1 MKNKTN
7 TNVVDK
13 FLFNLIDNR
22 LFELVLILAL
32 AISAIIRVML
42 APYTDISPDYDTY
55 YKVWVETYREVG
67 IWKGLS
73 MTIGDYYV
81 PFNILYAICSLLP
94 CEPWA
99 PLAFAS
105 CLCEYV
111 GALFMFKIIR
121 MLLVG
126 SGYDERKAF
135 KIASATA
142 VGLLF
147 IPIVIFNGALWK
159 QCDAMYTC
167 FIIIAIYYMIKD
179 KYTTSFIFLG
189 IAFAFKLQAIFVIPA
204 FLIIY
209 MVKKRFTIFQFCW
222 IPAIFLLFGIPAVL
236 AKRGLRATYF
246 MYFMQTQETQSEG
259 YGMVSYLPNLYNFGF
274 DDYDYM
280 LNSVAVLMI
289 GVIFM
294 FAALFMVWAN
304 RRYVSGVVCAMDS
317 SVGSAID
324 SSVGLGAVKANDG
337 KDSGNCV
344 GDADVKASGADLLC
358 GENILYLAIWSAFT
372 CCMFLPGMHER
383 YDYMVIFMLT
393 GYAFALRQKLIPC
406 AIVINVISLITYGH
420 ILFKVETI
428 PTYALAIPYLLI
440 YLWITRDVIRKFCGK
455 E

>member
-7 TNVVDK
+7 INVVDK

-111 GALFMFKIIR
+111 GALFMYKI
-121 MLLVG
+121 MKLLLVNNG
-126 SGYDERKAF
+126 CEERKAF

-147 IPIVIFNGALWK
+147 IPTVIFNGALWK

-304 RRYVSGVVCAMDS
+304 RRYVSGVGCDAE
-317 SVGSAID
+317 A
-324 SSVGLGAVKANDG
+324 
-337 KDSGNCV
+337 
-344 GDADVKASGADLLC
+344 ADVKASSVKAVGADILC

-383 YDYMVIFMLT
+383 YDYMVIFILT
-393 GYAFALRQKLIPC
+393 GYAFALRKKLIPC
-406 AIVINVISLITYGH
+406 AIAINVISLITYGH
-420 ILFKVETI
+420 ILFKVETFSA
-428 PTYALAIPYLLI
+428 YQLAIPYLLI

-455 E
+455 D

>member
-135 KIASATA
+135 RIASATA

-147 IPIVIFNGALWK
+147 IPTVIFNGALWK

-304 RRYVSGVVCAMDS
+304 KKYVNSVLCDAVSVV
-317 SVGSAID
+317 
-324 SSVGLGAVKANDG
+324 
-337 KDSGNCV
+337 DSGIGIDAGNGSGSTV
-344 GDADVKASGADLLC
+344 GADNVKNSGTKAAYEDLLC

-406 AIVINVISLITYGH
+406 AIAINVISLITYGH

-428 PTYALAIPYLLI
+428 PTYALVIPYLLI

>member
-1 MKNKTN
+1 MNNKKTGN
-7 TNVVDK
+7 CVDR

-32 AISAIIRVML
+32 AISAIIRIML

-55 YKVWVETYREVG
+55 YKMWVETYREVG

-111 GALFMFKIIR
+111 GAMFMYKI
-121 MLLVG
+121 MKHLLVNNG
-126 SGYDERKAF
+126 CEERNAV
-135 KIASATA
+135 KIASVTA

-147 IPIVIFNGALWK
+147 IPTVIFNGALWK

-304 RRYVSGVVCAMDS
+304 KRYVSGVGCDA
-317 SVGSAID
+317 A
-324 SSVGLGAVKANDG
+324 A
-337 KDSGNCV
+337 
-344 GDADVKASGADLLC
+344 ADVKVSSVKARGADLLC

-406 AIVINVISLITYGH
+406 AIAINVISLITYGH
-420 ILFKVETI
+420 ILFKIETI

>member
-135 KIASATA
+135 RIASATA

-147 IPIVIFNGALWK
+147 IPTVIFNGALWK

-304 RRYVSGVVCAMDS
+304 RRYVSGVGC
-317 SVGSAID
+317 
-324 SSVGLGAVKANDG
+324 
-337 KDSGNCV
+337 
-344 GDADVKASGADLLC
+344 DADILC

-393 GYAFALRQKLIPC
+393 GYAFALRHKLIPC
-406 AIVINVISLITYGH
+406 AIAINVISLITYGH

-455 E
+455 D

>member
-135 KIASATA
+135 KIASVTA

-147 IPIVIFNGALWK
+147 IPTVIFNGALWK

-280 LNSVAVLMI
+280 LNSEAVLMI

-304 RRYVSGVVCAMDS
+304 RRYVSGVGCDA
-317 SVGSAID
+317 
-324 SSVGLGAVKANDG
+324 GA
-337 KDSGNCV
+337 
-344 GDADVKASGADLLC
+344 ADVKASSVKSRGADILC

-393 GYAFALRQKLIPC
+393 GYAFALRKKLIPC
-406 AIVINVISLITYGH
+406 AIAINVISLITYGH

-455 E
+455 D